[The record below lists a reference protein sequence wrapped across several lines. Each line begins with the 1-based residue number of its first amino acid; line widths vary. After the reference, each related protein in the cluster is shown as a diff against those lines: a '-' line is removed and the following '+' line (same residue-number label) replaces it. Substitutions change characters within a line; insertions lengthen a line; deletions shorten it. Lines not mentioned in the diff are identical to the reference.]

1 MDEETALVEV
11 HLSEA
16 RLTRG
21 LDKDG
26 AIIPAGYRTI
36 CHAESTIVKEDG
48 ATMQGI
54 HTKLDTCGSVSI
66 CHSSYLTQVEKAQ
79 KHGLPP
85 IRLTGIG
92 GKSDVLNRVGM

>member
-1 MDEETALVEV
+1 MDEEPALVEV

-26 AIIPAGYRTI
+26 AIIPDGYGTI
-36 CHAESTIVKEDG
+36 CHAESTIIKEDG
-48 ATMQGI
+48 TTMQSI

-66 CHSSYLTQVEKAQ
+66 CHSSYLTQVKKALE
-79 KHGLPP
+79 HGLPP

-92 GKSDVLNRVGM
+92 GKSMLNSLS